1 VLCCNS
7 FNFLDEL
14 KKNVH
19 PICQAKGMIFSYLR
33 GHLMMY
39 YLVSCMV
46 AEIWITLYEV
56 MLHDMWA
63 VR

>member
-1 VLCCNS
+1 MLSSNNVS
-7 FNFLDEL
+7 FLDEER
-14 KKNVH
+14 KNVH
-19 PICQAKGMIFSYLR
+19 PIYQAKGMIFQYLR

-39 YLVSCMV
+39 YLVSCMA

>member
-1 VLCCNS
+1 MLSYNN
-7 FNFLDEL
+7 FNFLDEER
-14 KKNVH
+14 KNVY
-19 PICQAKGMIFSYLR
+19 PIHQAKGMIISYLR
-33 GHLMMY
+33 GQLMMY
-39 YLVSCMV
+39 YLVSCMA